1 VVEPFAGQ
9 ARKPADGKAESGGRF
24 RVRDSFGIAGVAVFL
39 IAVMAV
45 ILLVMGLSK
54 RIARET
60 LPELADTLGGFWTV
74 GAALGLITVGGATTG
89 LRAAS
94 LTTATTRLT
103 RAWHAVLT
111 AICGALAFGPFL
123 YLLSG
128 LRSRN
133 CRSSDCAYIPG
144 TGTAFL
150 TYAISAGLVGWLLHR
165 WNRART
171 EERRAQER
179 ERARRLRKKGKGKS
193 RTARQ
198 LSGPSQGSS

>member
-1 VVEPFAGQ
+1 MAEPLAEQTG
-9 ARKPADGKAESGGRF
+9 KPADGEAEDGGRSG
-24 RVRDSFGIAGVAVFL
+24 VRNGFGVAGVVVFL
-39 IAVMAV
+39 VATLAA

-54 RIARET
+54 RLARET
-60 LPELADTLGGFWTV
+60 IPELAEVPGGFWTV
-74 GAALGLITVGGATTG
+74 GAALGLITVFGATAG

-111 AICGALAFGPFL
+111 AVCCALAFGPFL

-128 LRSRN
+128 LRSKN

-150 TYAISAGLVGWLLHR
+150 TYAVSAGLVGWLLYR
-165 WNRART
+165 WNRARA

-179 ERARRLRKKGKGKS
+179 ERVRRLRKKGKGKS
-193 RTARQ
+193 RAARRR
-198 LSGPSQGSS
+198 